1 MKIGI
6 AQIDCEVGDVDANC
20 KTIASMVR
28 KAADADCDVVVL
40 PEMADTGYDMETIRV
55 RASTWDGGPCEM
67 LRGLAAD
74 LGISVICGLS
84 EREDDRI
91 YNAAAVIDGAGT
103 LVAKYRKAHLFCVPG
118 VREDRYLSRGESL
131 TLARLGGFRLG
142 IMICYDLRFPEM
154 ARALVL
160 GGAELLVVVAA
171 WPVRRAQNWRILS
184 AARAIENQ
192 AYLVSANRVGSDG
205 PLLFCGTS
213 GLLDPTGAAMVC
225 ASETEQTLLTGEV
238 TRGLIEQTRSS
249 MRVFEDR
256 QERLYASLLRDSEQ
270 DDRQS
275 PGT

>member
-6 AQIDCEVGDVDANC
+6 AQIDCQVGDVDTNC

-28 KAADADCDVVVL
+28 KAADADCNVVVL
-40 PEMADTGYDMETIRV
+40 PEMSDTGYDMETIRAH
-55 RASTWDGGPCEM
+55 ASTWDRGPCEM

-103 LVAKYRKAHLFCVPG
+103 VIAKYRKAHLFCVPG
-118 VREDRYLSRGESL
+118 VREDRYLARGESL
-131 TLARLGGFRLG
+131 TLTRLGGFTLG

-154 ARALVL
+154 ARALAL
-160 GGAELLVVVAA
+160 GGAEVMVVVSA
-171 WPVRRAQNWRILS
+171 WPVRRAGNWRILS

-192 AYLVSANRVGSDG
+192 VYLVAANRVGSDG

-213 GLLDPTGAAMVC
+213 RLLDPTGADVVC
-225 ASETEQTLLTGEV
+225 ASETEQTLLTGEI
-238 TRGLIEQTRSS
+238 TRELIEQTRSN

-256 QERLYASLLRDSEQ
+256 QERLYTSLLRDSKQ
-270 DDRQS
+270 DDRQP